1 MTPTNATLARKMW
14 RTLEPFHGL
23 IYFTPRAGE
32 AYGSLGIQ
40 GRAGYF
46 ASRAAA
52 LGPVPAEVVMATFF
66 NFHPAL
72 VRAAIPA
79 AWDAASPADLL
90 DARRHAVDLALRDSL
105 GDDVVASDDMR
116 TAAALAREAST
127 ACTPDGRPL
136 YAAHA
141 ALAWPDEP
149 HLVLWHAITLLREF
163 RGDGHVALLVTEGLD
178 GCEALVTHGA
188 ASDGGVGPDV
198 LRLSRGWSTEEWAA
212 AVERL
217 RARGWLDADGGLT
230 AEGTEARDRIETRTD
245 ELAMAPW
252 QRLGED
258 SCALLRSL
266 VRPWS
271 KAIVAS
277 GTFG

>member
-1 MTPTNATLARKMW
+1 MTSTSATLARKMW

-32 AYGSLGIQ
+32 AYGDLGVR

-66 NFHPAL
+66 NFDPAL

-79 AWDAASPADLL
+79 AWEAASPADLL
-90 DARRHAVDLALRDSL
+90 DARLRAVDLALRDTL
-105 GDDVVASDDMR
+105 GDEVLASEDMR
-116 TAAALAREAST
+116 TAAALAREASA

-141 ALAWPDEP
+141 ARPWPDDP
-149 HLVLWHAITLLREF
+149 HLALWHATTLLREF
-163 RGDGHVALLVTEGLD
+163 RGDGHVAMLVAEGLD

-188 ASDGGVGPDV
+188 SDGGVGADV
-198 LRLSRGWSTEEWAA
+198 LRLSRGWSIEAWAA
-212 AVERL
+212 AQERL
-217 RARGWLDADGGLT
+217 RTRGWLDADNGLT
-230 AEGTEARDRIETRTD
+230 PEGAAVRDRVESRTD

-252 QRLGED
+252 ERLGED
-258 SCALLRSL
+258 ACAQLRSL

-277 GTFG
+277 GAFT